1 MRALLDAVYGRR
13 RHLLL
18 TYDLRGAQR
27 PCPATVDVTFRAGT
41 ARDLDD
47 IARDPAHEITWQSA
61 RRHRELLAADGR
73 LLVGCLGGRII
84 YRGWS
89 SSLLWR
95 PGAGEEVSL
104 GEAKGVI
111 FRCYTVPEQRGRGVY
126 AAALGCHLAT
136 LQRQG
141 IAHVYIN
148 VDSTNIPSIRAIR
161 KAGFASHAEYEVT
174 TVMGRSKL
182 SLPPDLRASVEAPA
196 SSAAPAS
203 LR

>member
-1 MRALLDAVYGRR
+1 MRALLDALYGRR

-18 TYDLRGAQR
+18 TYDLRGALR
-27 PCPATVDVTFRAGT
+27 PSTATVDVSFRAGT
-41 ARDLDD
+41 AKDLDA
-47 IARDPAHEITWQSA
+47 ITRDPAHAITWQAA

-89 SSLLWR
+89 SRMLWR
-95 PGAGEEVSL
+95 PGAGAEVPL

-111 FRCYTVPEQRGRGVY
+111 FRCFTVPDQRGRGVY
-126 AAALGCHLAT
+126 AAALACHLAT

-141 IAHVYIN
+141 VTRVYIN
-148 VDSTNIPSIRAIR
+148 VDSTNTPSIRAIR

-174 TVMGRSKL
+174 TVIGRSKL
-182 SLPPDLRASVEAPA
+182 SLPPDLRESVAAPA
-196 SSAAPAS
+196 DSAAPAS